1 MSLHKTQNK
10 KSKKLRCVY
19 RKFGITKRF
28 NIEEIKVRI
37 AVLNVKWP
45 NIVINDTVYAA
56 TRQIP
61 WCQVITR
68 RELSLFGHLFRLSDD
83 TPAKI
88 ALQYSLR
95 ATKKPRG
102 RILASRLSTHDKLT

>member
-1 MSLHKTQNK
+1 MSQHKNRNK
-10 KSKKLRCVY
+10 KPKKWRYVY

-28 NIEEIKVRI
+28 NIEDIKVRI

-45 NIVINDTVYAA
+45 NIATNDTIYAV

-61 WCQVITR
+61 RSQVITR
-68 RELSLFGHLFRLSDD
+68 RELNLSGHLFRLSDD
-83 TPAKI
+83 TPANI

-102 RILASRLSTHDKLT
+102 RILASQLSTHDKLT